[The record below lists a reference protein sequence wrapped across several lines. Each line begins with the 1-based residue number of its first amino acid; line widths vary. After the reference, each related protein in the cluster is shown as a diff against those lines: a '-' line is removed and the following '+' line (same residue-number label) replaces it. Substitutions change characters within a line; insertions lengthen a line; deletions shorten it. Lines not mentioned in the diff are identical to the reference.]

1 MPYCCMYYQV
11 YYLTHCDFDPV
22 LSHYIPS
29 QLLYPFIF
37 VTLTLNVFLHSFAW
51 IDQDDWHF
59 GTNEKICNILK
70 NRIDF
75 IFHSQND
82 PSFPVILLGYNNK
95 NSKTFFFPRFFF
107 LEKTISLVANQLYW
121 SSSLAYIFDLPSKS
135 FSLVRHFFD
144 SLFKKGWWYN
154 SSIIDSNFIW
164 KYSNM
169 ASSQYFV
176 ILMRQVLQQRC

>member
-1 MPYCCMYYQV
+1 MFFC
-11 YYLTHCDFDPV
+11 TH
-22 LSHYIPS
+22 
-29 QLLYPFIF
+29 LLES
-37 VTLTLNVFLHSFAW
+37 VKMT
-51 IDQDDWHF
+51 
-59 GTNEKICNILK
+59 NILGQMK
-70 NRIDF
+70 KFAIYWRIASILYF
-75 IFHSQND
+75 IHKMIHHSLWYCW
-82 PSFPVILLGYNNK
+82 VITT
-95 NSKTFFFPRFFF
+95 KTVKLFFFPRFFF